1 VSANRGGQ
9 RYPTPEFRR
18 MALAPAIVATIALL
32 AGVAA
37 IGGDVYVVVQFV
49 VAIFALIVSVFA
61 WQARQ
66 WWWVLP
72 LAAIAVLF
80 NPVVIVPIEGDLL
93 LGAHYVSALV
103 LIAVAILVKVRNP
116 EDRNR
121 RTAKAS

>member
-1 VSANRGGQ
+1 MVN

-18 MALAPAIVATIALL
+18 TALAPGVLCAIVLL
-32 AGVAA
+32 AGVALV
-37 IGGDVYVVVQFV
+37 GLDGYVVIRFV
-49 VAIFALIVSVFA
+49 VSILALIVAVFA

-72 LAAIAVLF
+72 LAVVAVIF
-80 NPVVIVPIEGDLL
+80 NPVVIVPLEGDLL

-121 RTAKAS
+121 RTVKST

>member
-1 VSANRGGQ
+1 MSANRGGQ

-66 WWWVLP
+66 WWWLLVLVP
-72 LAAIAVLF
+72 IAVVW
-80 NPVVIVPIEGDLL
+80 NPVVPIPIASGVQLVL
-93 LGAHYVSALV
+93 HYAAALV
-103 LIAVAILVKVRNP
+103 FIAAGILIKVRND
-116 EDRNR
+116 EDRNSR
-121 RTAKAS
+121 